1 MTWANHKRAAALAAT
16 FLVLAGAAAPARA
29 DHAPVIA
36 LPGHPD
42 VPVIID
48 GRDATYRL
56 VVGDWGLHRPGAVP
70 VIVYGP
76 PACCVPAARGYYPS
90 TGTRPR
96 YGRHE
101 YETPRRIVPPAPV
114 YYREWSAGPGR
125 EPASIYPPYA
135 PPEVIVAPRGR
146 R

>member
-1 MTWANHKRAAALAAT
+1 MKWVNRALAAALAAAS
-16 FLVLAGAAAPARA
+16 LAGIGAPARA
-29 DHAPVIA
+29 DNAPVIA

-70 VIVYGP
+70 VVVYGP
-76 PACCVPAARGYYPS
+76 PVCCAPPVGGYFPS
-90 TGTRPR
+90 TGRRPR
-96 YGRHE
+96 SGRHE
-101 YETPRRIVPPAPV
+101 FETPRRVLPPAPA

-125 EPASIYPPYA
+125 EPATADPPYA
-135 PPEVIVAPRGR
+135 PAAVIAAPRGR
-146 R
+146 H